1 MEKQEVSD
9 VVTTPAADPA
19 QSNAQTPVADPVRE
33 NAALRGALEKMRV
46 EFDTLK
52 NENGL
57 LARTANETKAAL
69 GSALVERDSI
79 KDQLAKLAPVAKEA
93 ETLRV
98 QVQTFT
104 NTARE
109 SAIIDALRAKLTGAE
124 PLAIKGVLGTLHD
137 SGKINKF
144 GEDAA
149 AEAAKALELISKEA
163 PSLLRPATVAGGSSG
178 ARETP
183 AAPKFK
189 SLMG

>member
-1 MEKQEVSD
+1 MSEAA
-9 VVTTPAADPA
+9 TTPAAETAQPTTQTPADPA
-19 QSNAQTPVADPVRE
+19 RE

-46 EFDTLK
+46 DFDTLK

-69 GSALVERDSI
+69 GSALIERDTV
-79 KDQLAKLAPVAKEA
+79 KEQLSKIEPVAKEA

-109 SAIIDALRAKLTGAE
+109 AAIIDTLRAKLTGAE

-137 SGKINKF
+137 SGKLNRF

-149 AEAAKALELISKEA
+149 AEAAKALEHISKEA
-163 PSLLRPATVAGGSSG
+163 PSLLRPATVAGGSSAVRHAPAQS
-178 ARETP
+178 AR
-183 AAPKFK
+183 K
-189 SLMG
+189 SLVG

>member
-1 MEKQEVSD
+1 MSEVAN
-9 VVTTPAADPA
+9 TPAAETAPTSTQTPADPA
-19 QSNAQTPVADPVRE
+19 RE

-46 EFDTLK
+46 DYDTLK

-69 GSALVERDSI
+69 GSALVERDTV
-79 KDQLAKLAPVAKEA
+79 KQQLGKLEPLAKEA
-93 ETLRV
+93 EALRV

-109 SAIIDALRAKLTGAE
+109 SAIIEALRAKMTSAE
-124 PLAIKGVLGTLHD
+124 PLAIKGVLGTLHE

-144 GEDAA
+144 AEDHA
-149 AEAAKALELISKEA
+149 AEAAKALELITKEA
-163 PSLLRPATVAGGSSG
+163 PSLLRPTTVAGGSS
-178 ARETP
+178 AIRETP
-183 AAPKFK
+183 AQPKYK

>member
-1 MEKQEVSD
+1 MSE
-9 VVTTPAADPA
+9 VVTTPAAETAQPIAQPLVDPA
-19 QSNAQTPVADPVRE
+19 RE
-33 NAALRGALEKMRV
+33 NAALRGALDKLRV
-46 EFDTLK
+46 DFDTLK

-69 GSALVERDSI
+69 GYGLIERDTV
-79 KDQLAKLAPVAKEA
+79 KEQLSKLEPVAKEA

-98 QVQTFT
+98 QVQTYT
-104 NTARE
+104 NAARE
-109 SAIIDALRAKLTGAE
+109 SAIIDALRGKMTGAE

-149 AEAAKALELISKEA
+149 AEAAKALELITKEA

-178 ARETP
+178 VRETP
-183 AAPKFK
+183 AQPKYK